1 FDAAG
6 RELAEHSSQPVQL
19 SVNIPEGVALSAD
32 DVSRLLA
39 QQLDERER
47 QRSAQAATIAANE
60 RLLSEL
66 ITADQGLDEDTRVLL
81 SEQNR

>member
-1 FDAAG
+1 
-6 RELAEHSSQPVQL
+6 

-66 ITADQGLDEDTRVLL
+66 ITADQGLDEDPRVLL
-81 SEQNR
+81 SEQNRPLVAGMTEAQVRQLAAVA